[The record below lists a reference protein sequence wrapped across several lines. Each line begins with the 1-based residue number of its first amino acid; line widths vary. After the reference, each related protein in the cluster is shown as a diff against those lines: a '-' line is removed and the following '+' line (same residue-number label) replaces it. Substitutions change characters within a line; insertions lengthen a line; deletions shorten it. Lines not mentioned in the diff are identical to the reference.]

1 MAGNFER
8 AKKIKTKLSYFHF
21 FAEFNPVDTLDYS
34 LEEENDP
41 LHDLSK
47 DLGLDLDLTSLLDGN
62 NTDDNL
68 GILLDTFTKEFGEEE
83 RVSDSVFYTL
93 VIIYGVVISVGLVG
107 NIVILYAILSKKGM
121 RTARNYFILCLAFSD
136 LLLCAL
142 TMPLT
147 LWEVLRKVTE
157 SDLKAIR
164 HFFKSSKKQLFPFS
178 LPFWFPSSLR
188 TELKVIRK
196 LPHFPN
202 VIVEQTPKFFP
213 YSKKS
218 PKIAYCTCT
227 QGPKCTL

>member
-1 MAGNFER
+1 M
-8 AKKIKTKLSYFHF
+8 
-21 FAEFNPVDTLDYS
+21 FAEFNPVDNPLDP
-34 LEEENDP
+34 LEDYDP

-47 DLGLDLDLTSLLDGN
+47 DFGLDLDFDDLLDGN

-136 LLLCAL
+136 LLLCAC

-147 LWEVLRKVTE
+147 LWEVLRKVSSSE
-157 SDLKAIR
+157 SDLKQ
-164 HFFKSSKKQLFPFS
+164 FEFP
-178 LPFWFPSSLR
+178 
-188 TELKVIRK
+188 RK
-196 LPHFPN
+196 
-202 VIVEQTPKFFP
+202 I
-213 YSKKS
+213 
-218 PKIAYCTCT
+218 
-227 QGPKCTL
+227 